1 MAKTRRIAIVIN
13 LDWTLKHHQE
23 VFGGTQE
30 YAKEHGWE
38 SVLWPFPPKVA
49 DKRGRK
55 LYDGIIGR
63 VRPELEA
70 SARKAKIPLVNV
82 WVSSP
87 CRNLPA
93 VLPDEVEAG
102 RMAAEHLR
110 SRGFRRFGYVGY
122 SRTTS
127 SQDLQRGFREVARK
141 HKIKITSYL
150 ASPSFSDS
158 TRSWS
163 RFQKDIRTWMAKLQ
177 PPVGVSTLNDKLA
190 RYVINA
196 ANEMGY
202 QVPRDVAVVGLGN
215 EEVVCLNPEPSI
227 TSIDLGWH
235 QVGWH
240 AGELLE
246 SLMNQRRP
254 TKQSVTLPPVMLP
267 PVSLLPRRS
276 TDAFNVDDDIVAQ
289 ALRYIAEESHN
300 PIKVKDVV
308 AHVPLSWRSLER
320 RFQDCRGSTIGR
332 EITRFRIE
340 RAKRMLAETELLVK
354 QVAKASGFANTRRL
368 CEVFRRVEGMTP
380 EQYRLV
386 RD

>member
-13 LDWTLKHHQE
+13 LDWTMKHHQE
-23 VFGGTQE
+23 VFGGIQE
-30 YAKEHGWE
+30 YAKERGWE
-38 SVLWPFPPKVA
+38 CVLWPFAPEVV

-63 VRPELEA
+63 VRPELEE

-87 CRNLPA
+87 CKNLPA

-110 SRGFRRFGYVGY
+110 RRGFRRFGYVGY
-122 SRTTS
+122 TRTTS
-127 SQDLQRGFREVARK
+127 SQDLQRGFREVARE
-141 HKIKITSYL
+141 HKIKITSFL
-150 ASPSFSDS
+150 ASPTFSES
-158 TRSWS
+158 IRSWS
-163 RFQKDIRTWMAKLQ
+163 RFQKDIHTWMEKLQ
-177 PPVGVSTLNDKLA
+177 APVGVVTLNDKIA

-196 ANEMGY
+196 AYDMGY
-202 QVPRDVAVVGLGN
+202 EVPGDMAVVGLGN
-215 EEVVCLNPEPSI
+215 EELVCLNPEPSI

-235 QVGWH
+235 QIGEH

-246 SLMNQRRP
+246 SLMNRRRP
-254 TKQSVTLPPVMLP
+254 PKEPVLIPPL
-267 PVSLLPRRS
+267 SLVPRKS
-276 TDAFNVDDDIVAQ
+276 TDAFNVDDDLVAL
-289 ALRYIAEESHN
+289 ALRFIAEQSHT

-308 AHVPLSWRSLER
+308 AHVPISWSSLER
-320 RFQDCRGSTIGR
+320 RFKDCRSSTIGK

-354 QVAKASGFANTRRL
+354 QVAEASGFANTQRL

-380 EQYRLV
+380 EQYRLA